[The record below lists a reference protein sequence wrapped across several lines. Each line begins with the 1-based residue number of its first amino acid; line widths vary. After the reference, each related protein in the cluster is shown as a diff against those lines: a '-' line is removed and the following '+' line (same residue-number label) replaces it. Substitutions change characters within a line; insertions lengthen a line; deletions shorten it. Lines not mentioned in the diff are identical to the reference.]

1 MKLSTVRYY
10 MKQGISNMK
19 RNISLS
25 CASVVSIASALFVLG
40 AILSIVLNLNHIV
53 RGIESRM
60 EVTLFLESGTTYE
73 NITRMQETINNW
85 NGVTNV
91 NFISRHDAL
100 AAWKKELGDQG
111 RILEGYTKENNP
123 LPDYFIISADKPQY
137 VDEIANNA
145 QNLELV
151 EKISYSKPVV
161 EFIERVANLLHLGG
175 ITLVLMLLFISV
187 LIISNTI
194 RVTVFSRKKEIGIMK
209 YIGAT
214 DWFIRWPFIVEGLF
228 LGLTGAFLSSA
239 LVLGIYYVVYYYSRG
254 MLLSQLNMDFLNLLG
269 LSDIAYPLL
278 MVFLPLGSFIGIV
291 ASALS
296 LRKHLKV

>member
-1 MKLSTVRYY
+1 MKLRTIRYY
-10 MKQGISNMK
+10 VKQGINNMR
-19 RNISLS
+19 RNVSLS
-25 CASVVSIASALFVLG
+25 CASVVAIASALFVLG
-40 AILSIVLNLNHIV
+40 AILSIVFNLNHIV

-73 NITRMQETINNW
+73 KIASIEETINNW
-85 NGVTNV
+85 NGVTDV
-91 NFISRHDAL
+91 NFISRHNAL

-111 RILEGYTKENNP
+111 RILEGYTNENNP
-123 LPDYFIISADKPQY
+123 LPDYFIISADKPEY
-137 VDEIANNA
+137 VDEIANSA
-145 QNLELV
+145 QNLESV
-151 EKISYSKPVV
+151 EKVSYSKPVV

-239 LVLGIYYVVYYYSRG
+239 LVLGIYYAVYYYSRG
-254 MLLSQLNMDFLNLLG
+254 MLLSQLNMDFLNLLS
-269 LSDIAYPLL
+269 LFDIAYPLL
-278 MVFLPLGSFIGIV
+278 MVFLPLGSSIGIV

-296 LRKHLKV
+296 LRKHLRV